1 MKLQL
6 SLFQDMVTRPKYA
19 FTEIAEKNISSWP
32 AFILIMLSMQL
43 FYALYFNNVDMAWLV
58 DYTVNTSLGQ
68 ATPAEKEQLSQQLT
82 EETIRL
88 SASIGSVLMLVFY
101 GLITSVYL
109 NVITKLDEQNTD
121 GFKDWFGF
129 YWWVQIPAV
138 LQLALS
144 SLVILVA
151 DTSQTPLMDLQV
163 TSLNQILAL
172 SPTDKFYNFAAS
184 FDLFSIWS
192 IVLLFY
198 GLSVRTQ
205 LKTSTIANICIIPFI
220 FMLVFSLV
228 FG

>member
-6 SLFQDMVTRPKYA
+6 SLLQDMVTRPKYA
-19 FTEIAEKNISSWP
+19 FTQIASQNLSSWP
-32 AFILIMLSMQL
+32 AFILIILTMQL
-43 FYALYFNNVDMAWLV
+43 FYALYFNQVDMPWLV

-68 ATPAEKEQLSQQLT
+68 ATPAEKQQLSQRLT

-138 LQLALS
+138 FQLLLS
-144 SLVILVA
+144 SIVVLVT
-151 DTSQTPLMDLQV
+151 DSSQTPLMDLQI
-163 TSLNQILAL
+163 TSINQILGL
-172 SPTDKFYNFAAS
+172 TPEDKFYSFAAS
-184 FDLFSIWS
+184 FDLFSLWS

-205 LKTSTIANICIIPFI
+205 LKTSTITNICIIPFI
-220 FMLVFSLV
+220 FMLAFSLV

>member
-6 SLFQDMVTRPKYA
+6 SLFQDMVTRPKHA